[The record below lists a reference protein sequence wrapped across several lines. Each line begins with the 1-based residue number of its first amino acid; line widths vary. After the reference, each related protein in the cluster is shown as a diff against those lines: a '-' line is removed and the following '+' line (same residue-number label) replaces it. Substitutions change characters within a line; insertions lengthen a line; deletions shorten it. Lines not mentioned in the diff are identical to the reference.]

1 MVEQSR
7 RLHGE
12 AVIEQAKEWFREQP
26 LGFVDI
32 GARGGVH
39 PLVEPIADVVSV
51 LGFEPDKQACALLN
65 ATHGPW
71 AKALCL
77 PLALAHE
84 NGAATLYR
92 CAAPTNDSLRPIR
105 QKFIDRYKMVKFAQ
119 TGTTMVQAQTLDTAL
134 KGYPQQGEFLKL
146 DTQGTEYEVLMGA
159 WHTLDNCTAAIY
171 CEVEFAQIYKG
182 QRLFGDV
189 EDFLRGHAFSFIG
202 FDNMSYR
209 SRTPGVGRE
218 RLLHADALFIKDP
231 LEITITKRQ
240 AQVACMACLLCGYDD
255 LAKEIME
262 TL

>member
-1 MVEQSR
+1 M
-7 RLHGE
+7 
-12 AVIEQAKEWFREQP
+12 IEQAKEWFREQP

-51 LGFEPDKQACALLN
+51 LGFEPDEHAALEMENCLQY
-65 ATHGPW
+65 ALSDRAGP
-71 AKALCL
+71 
-77 PLALAHE
+77 
-84 NGAATLYR
+84 ATLWR
-92 CAAPTNDSLRPIR
+92 CAAPTNDSLRPIN
-105 QKFIDRYKMVKFAQ
+105 QAFVDRYNMVKFQQ
-119 TGTTMVQAQTLDTAL
+119 TGRVVVQVETLDRIIAVR
-134 KGYPQQGEFLKL
+134 PEQGEFLKL
-146 DTQGTEYEVLMGA
+146 DTQGTEYEILHGA
-159 WHTLDNCTAAIY
+159 WRTLHERTAAVY
-171 CEVEFAQIYKG
+171 CEVEFAQIYAG

-189 EDFLRGHAFSFIG
+189 EGFLRGHGFSFIG

-209 SRTPGVGRE
+209 SRWRMGRE

-231 LEITITKRQ
+231 LEITISKRQ